1 MDNTHRLPDQER
13 LREELWALNLLNK
26 EAALY
31 LGVTE
36 RTVYSW
42 LSGATRIPKMLWLAL
57 ELKHCSF
64 VDEAF
69 LERQKAFLDRQ
80 NDIP

>member
-1 MDNTHRLPDQER
+1 MDNAPRLPDQER

-42 LSGATRIPKMLWLAL
+42 LSGATRIPKMLWMSL
-57 ELKHCSF
+57 ELKRLKPA
-64 VDEAF
+64 E
-69 LERQKAFLDRQ
+69 
-80 NDIP
+80 

>member
-1 MDNTHRLPDQER
+1 MNSTPELPDQER
-13 LREELWALNLLNK
+13 LREELWALNMLNK

-42 LSGATRIPKMLWLAL
+42 LSGATRIPKMLWMSL
-57 ELKHCSF
+57 ELKRLKP
-64 VDEAF
+64 VE
-69 LERQKAFLDRQ
+69 
-80 NDIP
+80 

>member
-1 MDNTHRLPDQER
+1 MDNTFRLPDQER
-13 LREELWALNLLNK
+13 LREELWALNMLNK

-42 LSGATRIPKMLWLAL
+42 LSGATRIPKMLWMSL
-57 ELKHCSF
+57 ELKRLKP
-64 VDEAF
+64 VE
-69 LERQKAFLDRQ
+69 
-80 NDIP
+80 